1 LEKSFFETLLSN
13 ACDTT
18 LGALSAEYAKFCSTV
33 QESIFQTGIDK
44 VTNHLAL
51 QIQNI
56 NSNAQNVS
64 TIDDRFFDIFQLVYD
79 HYVPMVK
86 NVSSLIHE
94 EMMGSVEDFENNY
107 KIWMGLITLV
117 VAINSFY
124 IYHILMNE
132 MKEEIELVKELLLYF
147 IPDNEIEDKAKAKK
161 KNMFRA
167 SKRTSKSS
175 DE

>member
-13 ACDTT
+13 ACNTT

-79 HYVPMVK
+79 YYVPMVK

-94 EMMGSVEDFENNY
+94 EMMGSVEDFENKY

-117 VAINSFY
+117 VDINSFY
-124 IYHILMNE
+124 IYHILMTE
-132 MKEEIELVKELLLYF
+132 MKEEIELVKELLYF

-161 KNMFRA
+161 KKLFKA
-167 SKRTSKSS
+167 SKRMSKSS

>member
-1 LEKSFFETLLSN
+1 M
-13 ACDTT
+13 
-18 LGALSAEYAKFCSTV
+18 

-51 QIQNI
+51 QIKNI

-79 HYVPMVK
+79 YYVPMVK
-86 NVSSLIHE
+86 SVSSLIHE
-94 EMMGSVEDFENNY
+94 KMMESVELFESKY
-107 KIWMGLITLV
+107 KIWMGLITLI

-132 MKEEIELVKELLLYF
+132 MKDEIELVKELLYF
-147 IPDNEIEDKAKAKK
+147 IPDNDIDDKAKVKK
-161 KNMFRA
+161 KSMFKA
-167 SKRTSKSS
+167 SKRIPKDTDAWMRALKLMRLYIF
-175 DE
+175 